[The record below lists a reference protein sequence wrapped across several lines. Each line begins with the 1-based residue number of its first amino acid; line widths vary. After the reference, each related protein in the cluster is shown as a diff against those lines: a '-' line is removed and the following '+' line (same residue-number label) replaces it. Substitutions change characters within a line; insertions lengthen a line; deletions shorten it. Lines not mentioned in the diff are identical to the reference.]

1 MGLKGDLTDY
11 RKALQRYVEESGK
24 DTLEVAA
31 SLAFLEAGKKGL
43 KYESMPNISSGKT
56 KRREREPLA
65 KGDQRESKKDRKADK
80 RSNRD
85 ENLQSYRLEVGEY
98 HGVQKG
104 DIVGAIANEVGL
116 DPKHMGKIRMFK
128 DHSYIDLPKDMPNE
142 IFETLKSVW
151 VQGHQMN
158 ISIDKGRS
166 RHGGKAGKFKKNF
179 GKSGKR
185 FNKSGDFKKKSKSRF
200 QN

>member
-1 MGLKGDLTDY
+1 M
-11 RKALQRYVEESGK
+11 RKKQ
-24 DTLEVAA
+24 
-31 SLAFLEAGKKGL
+31 KK
-43 KYESMPNISSGKT
+43 
-56 KRREREPLA
+56 EREPLA

-185 FNKSGDFKKKSKSRF
+185 FNKSGDFKKKIKVSFPKLD
-200 QN
+200 